1 MIQEKTETGAETARA
16 GEPTNPLTLAYALDA
31 ANMGELLQAAKDG
44 TLIQRLR
51 DEYHFYEA
59 EKLEALL
66 RAPSLDDRDV
76 ILTLADLFPSIAARL
91 TQPEKDAIASWLPLR
106 RCLDSASESEH
117 AQVPV
122 AATQEDF
129 VRALKE
135 NAEDI
140 YLYEG
145 EFDLP
150 LFTDH
155 APVRLHGI
163 HNPVLNIKSDTPI
176 QLGDYKY
183 TMDGVTL
190 FLRRPS
196 ILAEPLPPDIQALKD
211 AGKILSDVAESTSGR
226 EGLWSFDRIAEGRQP
241 YASHASFQALVD
253 ALPAIAIGTVTLYGD
268 DYDEAHQAFRV
279 RPAVRGSFLDFW
291 EHGSAQRDWF
301 LPASYEDAEALMET
315 QRKSRL
321 FAEFDADD
329 AGKLFI
335 RALFLRVMG
344 RPARYLTSTPR
355 RAEEEMMEAAS
366 GTSGGGAGYGLDLID
381 IDQEERTR

>member
-1 MIQEKTETGAETARA
+1 MIQEKTETGAQCSENT
-16 GEPTNPLTLAYALDA
+16 TNPMTLAYALDA
-31 ANMGELLQAAKDG
+31 ASMGELLQAAKDG
-44 TLIQRLR
+44 TLVQRLR
-51 DEYHFYEA
+51 DDYHFYEA
-59 EKLEALL
+59 EKIETLL
-66 RAPSLDDRDV
+66 RVPSIDDRDV
-76 ILTLADLFPSIAARL
+76 ILTLADLFPALAARL
-91 TQPEKDAIASWLPLR
+91 TQTEKDAIASWLPLR
-106 RCLDSASESEH
+106 RCLDGASESEH

-129 VRALKE
+129 VRAMKG

-163 HNPVLNIKSDTPI
+163 HNPVLNIKSDNPI

-190 FLRRPS
+190 FLSRPS

-211 AGKILSDVAESTSGR
+211 AGKILSDVAESTGGR
-226 EGLWSFDRIAEGRQP
+226 EGLWSFERIAEGRRP
-241 YASHASFQALVD
+241 YASHDSFQALVD
-253 ALPAIAIGTVTLYGD
+253 ALPAIAIGTVTLDGD
-268 DYDEAHQAFRV
+268 DYDEARQAFFV
-279 RPAVRGSFLDFW
+279 RPVVRASFLDFW
-291 EHGSAQRDWF
+291 EQGPAQRDWF
-301 LPASYEDAEALMET
+301 LPASYEEAEALMET

-321 FAEFDADD
+321 FAEFGVDD
-329 AGKLFI
+329 AGKLFV

-344 RPARYLTSTPR
+344 RQARYLTSAPHPA
-355 RAEEEMMEAAS
+355 AEALMQMTR
-366 GTSGGGAGYGLDLID
+366 GTSGGGAGYGLELID
-381 IDQEERTR
+381 IDQEGRAR